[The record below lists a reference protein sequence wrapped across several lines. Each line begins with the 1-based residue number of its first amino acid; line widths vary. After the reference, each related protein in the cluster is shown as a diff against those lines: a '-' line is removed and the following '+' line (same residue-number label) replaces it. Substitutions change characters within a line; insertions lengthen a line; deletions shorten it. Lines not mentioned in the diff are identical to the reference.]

1 LKRWFDSNLSRKTTA
16 WSEAENR
23 RPSLVDRDS
32 LFDSMLQNELRKLN
46 THLPKNR
53 KTIRALLTETEPS
66 TLTVGGDKAIMKKSE
81 IEALNAELPD
91 ELLDRVKLP
100 IVLLRRREL
109 GPGAFTLL
117 GDEHEEYAF
126 SRVLGDNARTFTE
139 FQKARDSPT
148 VFYKPQVSELTR
160 RFHSLIVIGFGLSD

>member
-1 LKRWFDSNLSRKTTA
+1 M
-16 WSEAENR
+16 E
-23 RPSLVDRDS
+23 RDS
-32 LFDSMLQNELRKLN
+32 LFDAMLQNELRKLN

-53 KTIRALLTETEPS
+53 KTIRALLTEMEPS

-81 IEALNAELPD
+81 IEALSIELPD
-91 ELLDRVKLP
+91 ELRDRVKLP

-117 GDEHEEYAF
+117 GDEYEEYAF
-126 SRVLGDNARTFTE
+126 SKVLGDYAGTFTE

-160 RFHSLIVIGFGLSD
+160 RFHSLVVIGFGLSD